1 MEVGNLLLFENA
13 DNSYKQ
19 ALEELEQHH
28 TDAAISMLTTLAHTG
43 YRKAMIALAR
53 VYYKGK
59 GVDFD
64 TNKAIHWLSQA
75 AETGSYVACRNLGNI
90 YYDMGDNDENNRLA
104 WKYYYLAA
112 NMRDKAHF
120 YIGKMII
127 ENRIRNVE
135 TVWDGCFPDDDVRI
149 EIGITYYE
157 DALAD
162 KYPLAG
168 LYMWKTYK
176 MYGLSDAAEEFYQQG
191 EQLMETPADF
201 NNWAYTLCEW
211 GEHAKALPYIEKCM
225 DIAGED
231 NLCTYML
238 DTYAEVLYGL
248 GRLDESEDMFNIC
261 LQLALDAEERR
272 CIHETKE
279 KIRMKF
285 YQS

>member
-1 MEVGNLLLFENA
+1 MEAGNLLLFENA

-28 TDAAISMLTTLAHTG
+28 TDAAITTLSTLARSG
-43 YRKAMIALAR
+43 YRKAMLALAR
-53 VYYKGK
+53 VYCIGK

-64 TNKAIHWLSQA
+64 TNKSIHWLCQA
-75 AETGSYVACRNLGNI
+75 AEKGSYVACRNLGNI
-90 YYDMGDNDENNRLA
+90 YYEMGDTEENNQQA
-104 WKYYYLAA
+104 WKYYSLAA
-112 NMRDKAHF
+112 SMRGQAHF

-127 ENRIRNVE
+127 ENRIRNIDTIWSVGFDADE
-135 TVWDGCFPDDDVRI
+135 RI
-149 EIGITYYE
+149 EVGVSYYN
-157 DALAD
+157 DALSA

-168 LYMWKTYK
+168 LYLWKMYR
-176 MYGLSDAAEEFYQQG
+176 MYGLSDEAERLYKQG

-201 NNWAYTLCEW
+201 NNWAFTLSEW
-211 GEHAKALPYIEKCM
+211 GENDKALPYILKCM
-225 DIAGED
+225 EMVGED

-248 GRLDESEDMFNIC
+248 GRLDESKEVFSQC
-261 LQLALDAEERR
+261 LQKAADTDERR
-272 CIHETKE
+272 CLHETTE

>member
-1 MEVGNLLLFENA
+1 MEAGNLLLFENA

-28 TDAAISMLTTLAHTG
+28 TDAAITTLSTLARSG

-53 VYYKGK
+53 VYYLGK
-59 GVDFD
+59 GVDVD
-64 TNKAIHWLSQA
+64 VDKSIHWLSKA
-75 AETGSYVACRNLGNI
+75 AETGSYVAFLNLGNI
-90 YYDMGDNDENNRLA
+90 YYDMGDTDENNRMA
-104 WKYYYLAA
+104 WKYYSAA
-112 NMRDKAHF
+112 AGMRGMANF
-120 YIGKMII
+120 YIGRMII
-127 ENRIRNVE
+127 ENRIRNIGTIWSE
-135 TVWDGCFPDDDVRI
+135 GFDDDERI
-149 EIGITYYE
+149 EVGVSYYK
-157 DALAD
+157 DALDA

-168 LYMWKTYK
+168 LYMWRTYR
-176 MYGLSDAAEEFYQQG
+176 MYGLADAAEDFYQQG
-191 EQLMETPADF
+191 EQLLDTPTEY

-248 GRLDESEDMFNIC
+248 GRSEESKDVFNQC
-261 LQLALDAEERR
+261 LEIAIKTDERR
-272 CIHETKE
+272 CIHETTE